1 MASLL
6 ETVALIAPN
15 IDVVRYTSL
24 NANKDSE
31 QEKFDKIKTSIEEA
45 AATGA
50 EEVVIAE
57 KVEDLYIQLL
67 KDAGYNV
74 CVGKYNGTEKVCT
87 LIEWRDSFST
97 KWYNE
102 VLYRDPVGKE
112 LFNGLL
118 VKITVSENSV
128 NTVNTYIVDLKGSY
142 SSVKSIDENK
152 DNIIEKIELTLNVG
166 DDNDE
171 NNSFISYY
179 EWIGE
184 GTISEVEA
192 KVIES
197 DRIVSVKP
205 EHEIKELDDV
215 FKKVSKTT

>member
-15 IDVVRYTSL
+15 IDVVRHTSL

-57 KVEDLYIQLL
+57 KVEDLYVQLL

-87 LIEWRDSFST
+87 LIEWRDSFSI
-97 KWYNE
+97 KWHNE
-102 VLYRDPVGKE
+102 VLHRNPVGGE

-118 VKITVSENSV
+118 VKIDTSNA
-128 NTVNTYIVDLKGSY
+128 YIIDLKGSY
-142 SSVKSIDENK
+142 SSVS
-152 DNIIEKIELTLNVG
+152 IIEKTITDETTETIKIIELTLNV

-171 NNSFISYY
+171 NNSFKSYY

-205 EHEIKELDDV
+205 EYEIKELDDV
-215 FKKVSKTT
+215 FKKVSVTT

>member
-15 IDVVRYTSL
+15 IDVVRHTSL

-57 KVEDLYIQLL
+57 KVEDLYVQLL

-102 VLYRDPVGKE
+102 VLYRDPVGEE

-118 VKITVSENSV
+118 VEITVSENSV
-128 NTVNTYIVDLKGSY
+128 NTVNTYVVDLKGSY
-142 SSVKSIDENK
+142 SSVETIDENN
-152 DNIIEKIELTLNVG
+152 DEIIEKIKLTLQV
-166 DDNDE
+166 DDN
-171 NNSFISYY
+171 SPFYSYY

>member
-15 IDVVRYTSL
+15 IDVVRHTSL

-57 KVEDLYIQLL
+57 KVEDLYVQLL

-102 VLYRDPVGKE
+102 VLYRDPAQGE

-118 VKITVSENSV
+118 VEIKVSKTETESII
-128 NTVNTYIVDLKGSY
+128 NTYIIDLKGSY
-142 SSVKSIDENK
+142 SSVETIANEIN
-152 DNIIEKIELTLNVG
+152 NEIIEKIKLTLTV
-166 DDNDE
+166 DE
-171 NNSFISYY
+171 NNSFKSFY
-179 EWIGE
+179 EWIEE

-215 FKKVSKTT
+215 FKKVSETT